1 MKKNPFSARLEEF
14 RASLATKGLDAAV
27 VSSPANVRALT
38 GVECDCVTLLVTPA
52 RTVFFTDFR
61 YAPAVAR
68 LAPYLEIG
76 DILKFLR
83 AKSPLKVKG
92 CSFDKVGF
100 EPSIAYS
107 AYERLKKVFPKAEFV
122 DVESDIL
129 LLRAVKTPEEIDMI
143 RKAVSLN
150 DEVWNYAR
158 AQFKPGM
165 TERDMARVI
174 KSKML
179 DLGDGE
185 AFETIVCIGENAAE
199 CHHVPDDTKWDG
211 KKNIL
216 VDMGVKFRGYA
227 SDMTRN
233 IIGPRPSRLYR
244 KVYNLV
250 LEANMRAIAE
260 AKPGMTAAKLDKVAR
275 DFLKANGFGEAFGHS
290 LGHGV
295 GLQIHEAPTVSR
307 RDKTVLK
314 PGMIITIE
322 PGVYLPGNLG
332 VRVEDLV
339 LITETG
345 CEVLSSS
352 EK

>member
-38 GVECDCVTLLVTPA
+38 GVECDCVTLLVTPG

-129 LLRAVKTPEEIDMI
+129 LLSTSIS
-143 RKAVSLN
+143 VS
-150 DEVWNYAR
+150 EV
-158 AQFKPGM
+158 
-165 TERDMARVI
+165 
-174 KSKML
+174 
-179 DLGDGE
+179 
-185 AFETIVCIGENAAE
+185 
-199 CHHVPDDTKWDG
+199 
-211 KKNIL
+211 
-216 VDMGVKFRGYA
+216 
-227 SDMTRN
+227 
-233 IIGPRPSRLYR
+233 
-244 KVYNLV
+244 
-250 LEANMRAIAE
+250 
-260 AKPGMTAAKLDKVAR
+260 
-275 DFLKANGFGEAFGHS
+275 
-290 LGHGV
+290 
-295 GLQIHEAPTVSR
+295 
-307 RDKTVLK
+307 
-314 PGMIITIE
+314 
-322 PGVYLPGNLG
+322 
-332 VRVEDLV
+332 
-339 LITETG
+339 
-345 CEVLSSS
+345 
-352 EK
+352 